1 METKFKEMLAEALE
15 VTIEEVEA
23 GIDLDLEQNWD
34 SIAHLSVISA
44 IDNIFDIQIDG
55 DDLLSCV
62 NTQDLFTL
70 FKKYSG

>member
-15 VTIEEVEA
+15 VTIEELDA
-23 GIDLDLEQNWD
+23 GIDLDPEKNWD

-44 IDNIFDIQIDG
+44 IDNTFGVQIKG

-62 NTQDLFTL
+62 NTQDLFIL
-70 FKKYSG
+70 FNKYSR